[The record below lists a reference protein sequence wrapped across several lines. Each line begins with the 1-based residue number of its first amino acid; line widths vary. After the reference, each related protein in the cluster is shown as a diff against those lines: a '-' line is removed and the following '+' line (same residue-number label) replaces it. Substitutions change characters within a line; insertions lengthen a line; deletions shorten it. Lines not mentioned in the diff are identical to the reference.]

1 MKEQP
6 KFRPSFDGCYNYEKL
21 KDEGLVEEES
31 TEDPIILIH
40 TTHNDGCYT
49 GTSALTFTTT

>member
-1 MKEQP
+1 MKKQP

-31 TEDPIILIH
+31 IEDPIGFIH
-40 TTHNDGCYT
+40 TTHNDGC
-49 GTSALTFTTT
+49 